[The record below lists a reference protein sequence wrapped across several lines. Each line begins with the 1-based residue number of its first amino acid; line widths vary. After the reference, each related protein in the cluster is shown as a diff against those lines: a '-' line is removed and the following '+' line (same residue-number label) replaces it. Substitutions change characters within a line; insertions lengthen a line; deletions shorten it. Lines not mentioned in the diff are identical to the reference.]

1 MTAWNDTY
9 NQATRVHEHAECLS
23 NILKSIQDKLWDT
36 GTMSKEILSSCID
49 AEAEVVL
56 IQKQMEVL
64 AMVAT
69 SMNELAIKENDNA
82 E

>member
-9 NQATRVHEHAECLS
+9 NQATRVHEQAECLA

-36 GTMSKEILSSCID
+36 GTMSKEVLSSCID
-49 AEAEVVL
+49 AEAEAVL
-56 IQKQMEVL
+56 IQKQMQGL
-64 AMVAT
+64 SIVADAQ
-69 SMNELAIKENDNA
+69 NELAIKENDNA